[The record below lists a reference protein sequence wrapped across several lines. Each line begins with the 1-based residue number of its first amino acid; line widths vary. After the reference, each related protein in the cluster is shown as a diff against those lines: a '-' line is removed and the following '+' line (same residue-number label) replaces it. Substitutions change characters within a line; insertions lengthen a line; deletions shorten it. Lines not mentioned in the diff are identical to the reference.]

1 MAKSYEQFCAIALAL
16 DRLGERWTLLI
27 LRELSIGD
35 QRFTD
40 LRRALPGIAP
50 NLLSDRLHAL
60 QDDGLVEQVELPPP
74 AARSVYR
81 LTGEGRRVL
90 PVLRALAKFG
100 AQDFPAR
107 PGGMPVRRALIAL
120 LAPWTVRDAGALELV
135 VEADGERQQI
145 RLEDDHTT
153 VLAVEGDHATA
164 LRIDLADLTAA
175 RRDGTPLRAEV
186 ADAKAAARFAEA
198 YDLQLA

>member
-27 LRELSIGD
+27 LRELSIDD

-50 NLLSDRLHAL
+50 NLLSDRLRAL
-60 QDDGLVEQVELPPP
+60 QDDGLVQQVELPPP

-81 LTGEGRRVL
+81 LTGDGREVL

-100 AQDFPAR
+100 ARDFPER
-107 PGGMPVRRALIAL
+107 PEGMPVRRSLIAL
-120 LAPWTVRDAGALELV
+120 LAPWTVRAAGPLDVV

-145 RLEDDHTT
+145 RLEDNHTT
-153 VLAVEGDHATA
+153 VQRAEDGIPA
-164 LRIDLADLTAA
+164 LKVDLAALTAA
-175 RRDGTPLRAEV
+175 RRDGVALRAEV
-186 ADAKAAARFAEA
+186 LDAEAAARFATA